1 MVLER
6 SLKTTVIYLY
16 IGKRILI
23 ASKAGESMVKEY
35 FISYEQKY
43 PEQRSELRRISLA
56 LRRNGIETM
65 PELYQMY
72 RYNRKQL
79 LQIRSIGEKSVQLIG
94 KLCSVYEMEI
104 SGLGA

>member
-1 MVLER
+1 
-6 SLKTTVIYLY
+6 
-16 IGKRILI
+16 
-23 ASKAGESMVKEY
+23 MVKEY

-94 KLCSVYEMEI
+94 QLCSVYEMEI
-104 SGLGA
+104 SGLGAWFGSSIHFD